1 MQTKTRPP
9 NHEPETPP
17 PDDEQLRMGILE
29 HLAEL
34 RQRLLRSF
42 IALAVGVGVGIL
54 LAEPVLEILLQ
65 PYRDINPEEAR
76 RLLVLGPTGAVVNY
90 FRVALLVGGVIA
102 VPAITYQIMMF
113 VLPGLT
119 KRERRY
125 VLMTLP
131 AISALFVVGILFA
144 WYILMPPAMAFLE
157 SFQSDIFRAE
167 WAANE
172 YLSFVT
178 AILFWM
184 GVAFELPLVLF
195 VLSLLGVVRAGALMR
210 HWRVAIV
217 LSAVAA
223 AIITPTVDPVNM
235 FLVMG
240 PLVALYGISIILV
253 LFGQRLTRR

>member
-1 MQTKTRPP
+1 
-9 NHEPETPP
+9 
-17 PDDEQLRMGILE
+17 MGILE

-42 IALAVGVGVGIL
+42 MALIVGVGVGIL

-102 VPAITYQIMMF
+102 VPAITHQIMMF

-119 KRERRY
+119 KKERRY

-195 VLSLLGVVRAGALMR
+195 VLSLLGAVRAGALIR

-217 LSAVAA
+217 LSAIAA